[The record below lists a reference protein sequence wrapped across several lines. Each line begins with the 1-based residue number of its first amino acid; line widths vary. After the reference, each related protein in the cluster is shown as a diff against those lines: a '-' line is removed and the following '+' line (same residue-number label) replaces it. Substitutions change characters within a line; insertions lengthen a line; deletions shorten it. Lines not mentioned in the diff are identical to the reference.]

1 MLSSGN
7 PKKGLYSIL
16 IGIAIIVLSIPS
28 LIKTGLTQATLENVS
43 REVGLGTLASILV
56 LWLSQ
61 ALESKRPAVS
71 NVNELISA
79 VAEVPGLA
87 SANLIATLSEEHEF
101 AVALREV
108 GLEYVYET
116 REAAYADIA
125 EAMRTANNIS
135 IVSGSL
141 HSFWSLYREV
151 LLARDRVPGCE
162 VKVVLLKP
170 DSVHLASRS
179 TMDVRMNDQVGL
191 LAGYTASIQQIHSE
205 LKNCKY
211 MDMCCPASIWIV
223 DNKAFVTPYFYDIR
237 GGQGFCVVFTAESG
251 NIFGSLRQSVIR
263 LIEDLKAEP
272 KNEEAKAG
280 QAQGAAPTPFLAAS
294 I

>member
-1 MLSSGN
+1 MPSNGN
-7 PKKGLYSIL
+7 IKKGLYIFL
-16 IGIAIIVLSIPS
+16 IGIAIIVLSVPS
-28 LIKTGLTQATLENVS
+28 LIKTGFTMESLENVS
-43 REVGLGTLASILV
+43 REVGLGMLASILV

-79 VAEVPGLA
+79 IAEVPGLA
-87 SANLIATLSEEHEF
+87 SSNLIATLSAEHEF
-101 AVALREV
+101 AVALHEV

-116 REAAYADIA
+116 REAAYVNIA
-125 EAMRTANNIS
+125 QAMSTANSIS

-141 HSFWSLYREV
+141 HSFWSQYREV

-170 DSVHLASRS
+170 DSGHLAIRS
-179 TMDVRMNDQVGL
+179 NMDVRMNDQVDM
-191 LAGYTASIQQIHSE
+191 LAGYTASIRQIHSE

-211 MDMCCPASIWIV
+211 MDMCCPASVWIV

-237 GGQGFCVVFTAESG
+237 GGQGFCVVFTAGSG

-263 LIEDLKAEP
+263 LFEDLKTEP
-272 KNEEAKAG
+272 KVGPSA
-280 QAQGAAPTPFLAAS
+280 
-294 I
+294 